1 MKERMTISIDKEIY
15 DTLQELPR
23 KVSLSEVVTWMLK
36 AMFQDIKAGRELKSK
51 ELKEW
56 IESTPEGKDFRES
69 LIEHWGPGIEKIDNA
84 IEKVKEA
91 VKIVK
96 KKKIKGGKKMQGNQR
111 DIGHRK
117 IILLPDKRLQG
128 VTRII

>member
-56 IESTPEGKDFRES
+56 IESTPEGKDFRER
-69 LIEHWGPGIEKIDNA
+69 LIEHWGPGIDKIDNA

-96 KKKIKGGKKMQGNQR
+96 KKKIKGGKKM
-111 DIGHRK
+111 
-117 IILLPDKRLQG
+117 
-128 VTRII
+128 